1 MLRRVPFSVRAL
13 AVAAITLPLLSA
25 CGGETWFGESED
37 PPLPGTR
44 ISVLE
49 MQTGLEAQADG
60 AAPQIVLPPPEPA
73 RSWPQAGGL
82 AHHAM
87 QHMTLG
93 DNPQRVWQADIGS
106 GGGSRDRL
114 LAQPIVAGDRVY
126 TIDTEAR
133 VSAFDLTT
141 GRKVWETDL
150 LPEDEDTNTLLGA
163 GLAYANGRIFAAT
176 GLAQVV
182 ALDAGTGAE
191 AWRTTVSAPMRAA
204 PTVDG
209 GRVFV
214 VTIDN
219 TVLALAASDGR
230 TLWSQPGVAEA
241 TGLLGGAAP
250 AVDAGTVVAPMRSG
264 ELMALTVD
272 TGRPLWSDSIV
283 APRPVDA
290 TANLADINA
299 RPVIDSGR
307 VYVVSASGL
316 MTAIDMRTG
325 QRVWDIPLAGIEQPW
340 VAGGVLYALSM
351 DADLAAVDARTGRVL
366 WVTPLPRWKD
376 PDDRRGRILWSG
388 PVLASDRL
396 IIAGSHGEAMSVS
409 PYTGKVL
416 GRTDLPDGITLAP
429 IVAQD
434 TLIFLTND
442 ADLVAYR

>member
-1 MLRRVPFSVRAL
+1 MTHPALRVA
-13 AVAAITLPLLSA
+13 AVAALTLPLLAA
-25 CGGETWFGESED
+25 CGGTWFGDKEA
-37 PPLPGTR
+37 PPLPGKR

-49 MQTGLEAQADG
+49 METGLEAQSTG
-60 AAPQIVLPPPEPA
+60 APPQIVLPSPEA
-73 RSWPQAGGL
+73 SADWPQAGGY

-87 QHMTLG
+87 QHMTLAAT
-93 DNPQRVWQADIGS
+93 PQPVWRADIGEGS
-106 GGGSRDRL
+106 GSRDRL
-114 LAQPIVAGDRVY
+114 LAQPIIAENRVY

-133 VSAFDLTT
+133 VRAFDLAS
-141 GRKVWETDL
+141 GRLVWDTDL
-150 LPEDEDTNTLLGA
+150 LPEDEDTVNLLGA
-163 GLAYANGRIFAAT
+163 GLAYDNGRLFAAT

-191 AWRTTVSAPMRAA
+191 TWRSKVPAPMRAA
-204 PTVDG
+204 PTVNG

-230 TLWSQPGVAEA
+230 TLWSQPGVAES

-250 AVDAGTVVAPMRSG
+250 AVDSGAVVAPMRSG

-283 APRPVDA
+283 APRPADA

-325 QRVWDIPLAGIEQPW
+325 RRVWEVPLAGIEQPW
-340 VAGGVLYALSM
+340 VAGGVLYTLSL
-351 DADLAAVDARTGRVL
+351 DADLAAIDARTGRVL
-366 WVTPLPRWKD
+366 WVTPLPQWED
-376 PDDRRGRILWSG
+376 PEDRDGRILWSG

-396 IIAGSHGEAMSVS
+396 IVAGSHGEAMSVS
-409 PYTGKVL
+409 PYTGEVM